1 MFAFAR
7 VGFREQLFKLKDSI
21 KTNTTVNTATLIL
34 FEAWF
39 NSKLINLLYKY
50 ATQNEYKYLCL
61 LGYITFLIPV

>member
-34 FEAWF
+34 FEVWF
-39 NSKLINLLYKY
+39 NSKLINLPYKY
-50 ATQNEYKYLCL
+50 ATQNE
-61 LGYITFLIPV
+61 